1 MTWTLIVILLLVG
14 FTLLLLEMLVIPGI
28 TVAAILGFVAIALA
42 VWGAFASY
50 GSTAGYITLAVSMV
64 GSVIFLII
72 ALKAKTWNRFSL
84 KSSIDGKV
92 NVISETAVRI
102 GDPCKTVSRLAPSG
116 TAMINGEYYEVHTI
130 GEFIDPG
137 SEIVVVKVEFNKI
150 TVKLKNA

>member
-14 FTLLLLEMLVIPGI
+14 FVLLLLEMLVIPGI

-50 GSTAGYITLAVSMV
+50 GSTAGFITLASGLL
-64 GSVIFLII
+64 GSVVLLIV

-84 KSSIDGKV
+84 KSSIDSKV
-92 NVISETAVRI
+92 NVIGETDVRP
-102 GDPCKTVSRLAPSG
+102 GDSGKTVSRLAPAG
-116 TAMINGEYYEVHTI
+116 KAMINGEYYEVHTI

-137 SEIVVVKVEFNKI
+137 SEIIVTKVEFNKI
-150 TVKLKNA
+150 TVKLKNN